1 MKFGYLIDMDGVI
14 YRENRLIPGAVEF
27 VNALLS
33 TGTPFLFLTNNSA
46 PTAEDLT
53 VRLRHLGVNGLSP
66 KHFYTSAMNTADFL
80 AETHPNCSVFVIG
93 EGGLLT
99 ALHDYKIANDAIE
112 AFSESGLAAVP
123 IRTWGRICTD
133 AGGLVF
139 RYRPFLVLSPKEVR
153 VEAPLFIGKGLL
165 SPLLVTAV
173 GNGGEET
180 PVARFPPRYRG
191 HGAELVTVLGVLG
204 EREVGLQ
211 RGIKA
216 GLAWIRGQFKRRPK
230 MATGLQV
237 VK

>member
-80 AETHPNCSVFVIG
+80 AETHPNCSVFAIG

-99 ALHDYKIANDAIE
+99 ALHDYKIANDAIRPDYVVVGE
-112 AFSESGLAAVP
+112 GQPRRRNWPRLMSASSGEHDSLRLILTIGARCRRRRLDP
-123 IRTWGRICTD
+123 G
-133 AGGLVF
+133 
-139 RYRPFLVLSPKEVR
+139 PELS
-153 VEAPLFIGKGLL
+153 LL
-165 SPLLVTAV
+165 S
-173 GNGGEET
+173 
-180 PVARFPPRYRG
+180 
-191 HGAELVTVLGVLG
+191 
-204 EREVGLQ
+204 
-211 RGIKA
+211 
-216 GLAWIRGQFKRRPK
+216 
-230 MATGLQV
+230 
-237 VK
+237 

>member
-80 AETHPNCSVFVIG
+80 AETHPNCSVFAIG

-99 ALHDYKIANDAIE
+99 
-112 AFSESGLAAVP
+112 
-123 IRTWGRICTD
+123 
-133 AGGLVF
+133 
-139 RYRPFLVLSPKEVR
+139 
-153 VEAPLFIGKGLL
+153 
-165 SPLLVTAV
+165 
-173 GNGGEET
+173 
-180 PVARFPPRYRG
+180 
-191 HGAELVTVLGVLG
+191 GV
-204 EREVGLQ
+204 
-211 RGIKA
+211 
-216 GLAWIRGQFKRRPK
+216 
-230 MATGLQV
+230 
-237 VK
+237 

>member
-99 ALHDYKIANDAIE
+99 ALHDYKIANDAIRPDYVVVGEGAATTEVMGE
-112 AFSESGLAAVP
+112 AEGAESKMRARAACWSSAAV
-123 IRTWGRICTD
+123 GRP
-133 AGGLVF
+133 ALG
-139 RYRPFLVLSPKEVR
+139 SVR
-153 VEAPLFIGKGLL
+153 GRSVWP
-165 SPLLVTAV
+165 SC
-173 GNGGEET
+173 
-180 PVARFPPRYRG
+180 
-191 HGAELVTVLGVLG
+191 
-204 EREVGLQ
+204 
-211 RGIKA
+211 
-216 GLAWIRGQFKRRPK
+216 
-230 MATGLQV
+230 
-237 VK
+237 